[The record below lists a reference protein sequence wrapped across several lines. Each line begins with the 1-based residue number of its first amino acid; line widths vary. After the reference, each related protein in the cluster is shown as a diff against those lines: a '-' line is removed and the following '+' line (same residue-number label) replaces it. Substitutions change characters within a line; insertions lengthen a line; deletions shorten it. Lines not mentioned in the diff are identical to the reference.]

1 MSFVCHTRMRQ
12 NFICNLTTQIQ
23 CVFKIAMFISRTFS
37 CDCTY
42 WRMSEIKWAGL
53 GKLLLLMAKKI
64 NWITWPNVI
73 SDILIR
79 TQSPPSFSV
88 WEINLVPRAFPG
100 KALGTSCVR
109 TLPLS
114 QAYSERKTMINVL
127 LVLMK
132 LWTTLRTF
140 STSESA
146 LSPPVL
152 PWRCQSRDSSDCK
165 L

>member
-1 MSFVCHTRMRQ
+1 MRY
-12 NFICNLTTQIQ
+12 L
-23 CVFKIAMFISRTFS
+23 ISWF
-37 CDCTY
+37 
-42 WRMSEIKWAGL
+42 E
-53 GKLLLLMAKKI
+53 
-64 NWITWPNVI
+64 P
-73 SDILIR
+73 
-79 TQSPPSFSV
+79 SPPASISV
-88 WEINLVPRAFPG
+88 REINLVPRAFPG

-165 L
+165 LKSEIKNFHLYILSWLTKQNLITVTKRNVRESVGRIQRRFLTLGRRLLSSLGDQIYVIHIL